1 MSAPER
7 SLFTPIRGLVKLL
20 ALVVGGA
27 VSLLALVAVLGLWIE
42 ALWLRVVLGVAAL
55 LLVPLPVADRALP
68 RENTEPAK
76 GIISDVI
83 AIVWM
88 CGALVVA
95 AVGPTLLKER
105 LDHEATWLTIRGL
118 PRVGW
123 FARWLAHDGAPP
135 PAPAPVAEPA
145 PAPEPAPSAEPTP
158 TETPPAT
165 ADNPDTTSPEKPPD
179 PPPETPPAPATT
191 EPEPPK
197 ELTPAELFTAYAPAV
212 VTIRTESLFG
222 SGAGTGFFVDDSGL
236 IATNHHVID
245 GGAKLTVKRFD
256 GSETDKVEIVD
267 QDPERDLA
275 LLKIE
280 ATDTLPAVKL
290 GDSEAITVGEA
301 VIVIGNPLG
310 LEHTLT
316 DGLVSSRRLLRDKR
330 FIQMSAPVSPG
341 NSGGPVFNRR
351 GEVIGV
357 TVAKLAM
364 GFGENLNLA
373 IPVNDLKTLLARD
386 HAKGKRGGSSW

>member
-1 MSAPER
+1 M
-7 SLFTPIRGLVKLL
+7 
-20 ALVVGGA
+20 
-27 VSLLALVAVLGLWIE
+27 
-42 ALWLRVVLGVAAL
+42 
-55 LLVPLPVADRALP
+55 
-68 RENTEPAK
+68 
-76 GIISDVI
+76 
-83 AIVWM
+83 
-88 CGALVVA
+88 
-95 AVGPTLLKER
+95 
-105 LDHEATWLTIRGL
+105 
-118 PRVGW
+118 
-123 FARWLAHDGAPP
+123 
-135 PAPAPVAEPA
+135 
-145 PAPEPAPSAEPTP
+145 
-158 TETPPAT
+158 
-165 ADNPDTTSPEKPPD
+165 
-179 PPPETPPAPATT
+179 
-191 EPEPPK
+191 
-197 ELTPAELFTAYAPAV
+197 TPAELFSAYAPAV
-212 VTIRTESLFG
+212 VTIRTQSLLG
-222 SGAGTGFFVDDSGL
+222 SSAGTGFIVDGSGL

-245 GGAKLTVKRFD
+245 GGNKLTVKRFD

-280 ATDTLPAVKL
+280 AEDTLPVVTL
-290 GDSEAITVGEA
+290 GDSDGVTVGEA

-373 IPVNDLKTLLARD
+373 IPVNDLKTLIARD
-386 HAKGKRGGSSW
+386 HAQGKRGGSTW